1 MNKKWLFSLIVF
13 FLSPFVLLAQSGTAN
28 KDAGVNVFVTDFK
41 NKPLDHEII
50 VFKSKVNA
58 KEYQG
63 LTDSTGKFTLRLPV
77 GDIYEVLIWGFNDS
91 TSYSFLDIPTPKG
104 NAYYKD
110 AFKVD
115 IQYLPAKSFV
125 LEDCNFETGKA
136 ILQPESYKVIDELV
150 AFLLRKDDEKIE
162 LGGHTDNVGK
172 PAKNMVL
179 SLQRAQTVMAYVISK
194 GVDPSRVKAKGY
206 GMTKPIA
213 SNKTAAGK
221 ALNRRTEV
229 KILE

>member
-1 MNKKWLFSLIVF
+1 MNKKWLLSLVVL
-13 FLSPFVLLAQSGTAN
+13 FLTPFAIIAQSGTAN
-28 KDAGVNVFVTDFK
+28 KDAAVNVFVTDFK
-41 NKPLDHEII
+41 NNPLNHEII

-58 KEYQG
+58 KEFQG

-77 GDIYEVLIWGFNDS
+77 GDTYEVLIWGFNDS

-150 AFLLRKDDEKIE
+150 AFLQRKDDERIE
-162 LGGHTDNVGK
+162 LQGHTDNVGK
-172 PAKNMVL
+172 APKNMIL
-179 SLQRAQTVMAYVISK
+179 SQQRAQTVMAYVISK
-194 GVDPSRVKAKGY
+194 GIDPSRLTAKGY

-213 SNKTAAGK
+213 TNKTAAGK

-229 KILE
+229 KIL

>member
-1 MNKKWLFSLIVF
+1 MNKKWLFSLLII
-13 FLSPFVLLAQSGTAN
+13 FLTPFAMFAQSSTAN
-28 KDAGVNVFVTDFK
+28 KDAAVNVFVTDFK
-41 NKPLDHEII
+41 SKPLDHEII
-50 VFKSKVNA
+50 VFKSKVTA

-77 GDIYEVLIWGFNDS
+77 GDTYEVLIWGFNDS

-150 AFLLRKDDEKIE
+150 AFLQRKDDERIE
-162 LGGHTDNVGK
+162 LQGHTDNVGK
-172 PAKNMVL
+172 PAKNMIL
-179 SLQRAQTVMAYVISK
+179 SQQRAQTVMAYVISK
-194 GVDPSRVKAKGY
+194 GIDPSRVTAKGY
-206 GMTKPIA
+206 GQTKPIA
-213 SNKTAAGK
+213 TNKTAAGK

-229 KILE
+229 KIL

>member
-1 MNKKWLFSLIVF
+1 MKQIILALLVI
-13 FLSPFVLLAQSGTAN
+13 FLVPFITNAQTATAN
-28 KDAGVNVFVTDFK
+28 KDAAVNVFVTDYK
-41 NKPLDHEII
+41 NNALNHEII
-50 VFKSKVNA
+50 VFKSKVTA

-77 GDIYEVLIWGFNDS
+77 GDTYEVLIWGFNDS

-115 IQYLPAKSFV
+115 IQYMPSKSFV

-150 AFLLRKDDEKIE
+150 AFLLRKDDERIE

-172 PAKNMVL
+172 APKNLIL
-179 SLQRAQTVMAYVISK
+179 SQQRAQTVMAYVISK
-194 GVDPSRVKAKGY
+194 GIDPSRVTAKGY

-213 SNKTAAGK
+213 TNKTPAGR

-229 KILE
+229 KIL

>member
-1 MNKKWLFSLIVF
+1 MNIKWLFSLIF
-13 FLSPFVLLAQSGTAN
+13 FLAPFLVKAQSPSAN
-28 KDAGVNVFVTDFK
+28 KDAVVDVIVTDFK
-41 NKPLDHEII
+41 NNAQNHEII
-50 VFKSKVNA
+50 IFKSKINA

-77 GDIYEVLIWGFNDS
+77 GDTYEVLILGFNDS

-110 AFKVD
+110 AFKVEV
-115 IQYLPAKSFV
+115 QYLPAKSFV

-136 ILQPESYKVIDELV
+136 ILQPGSYAVLDELV
-150 AFLLRKDDEKIE
+150 AFLIRKDDEKIE
-162 LGGHTDNVGK
+162 LQGHTDNVGK
-172 PAKNMVL
+172 AAKNMVL
-179 SLQRAQTVMAYVISK
+179 SQQRAQTVMAYLITK
-194 GVDPSRVKAKGY
+194 GIDPSRLSAKGY

-221 ALNRRTEV
+221 SLNRRTEV